1 MHASSVS
8 DKILR
13 KSLGNSEPKTA
24 KTKRAKQ
31 NQKRPKT
38 DIISFLRLNLHFHRV
53 IISSVLSLLAER
65 QGHRKRIVL
74 LELHRLQLCLYA
86 LPSFGIRLR
95 FHSLRRKSLGVSV
108 EALGAGGDVWLR
120 GEDVIARLAFKVS
133 LAL

>member
-8 DKILR
+8 DKNLR

-38 DIISFLRLNLHFHRV
+38 DISFLRLNLHFHRV
-53 IISSVLSLLAER
+53 LISSVLSLLAER
-65 QGHRKRIVL
+65 QGHRKRIAL

-86 LPSFGIRLR
+86 LPSFGIGLG
-95 FHSLRRKSLGVSV
+95 FHPLRRKSLGVSV
-108 EALGAGGDVWLR
+108 EALGAGGDIWLR